1 MLRNVKKKVIII
13 NLILKAQSGDE
24 CAFEELLNRYQ
35 NLIKSKTYQ
44 YFLPDGDKE
53 DVYQVACIGF
63 HSAVMSYSPK
73 HGRSFESFA
82 SFVINRKL
90 KTAIKISRAYKCEI
104 LNQAYSLHQ
113 EYLEGLMFLDMI
125 PDSSYQSQIETIE
138 NPFILDEYLNTLP
151 LTNYEKTI
159 LKLFLS
165 NLTYR
170 QIADSMKCDT
180 KSIDNA
186 MQRVRRKLA
195 KQFNIRKEI
204 IA

>member
-1 MLRNVKKKVIII
+1 MIII
-13 NLILKAQSGDE
+13 NLISKAQSGDE

-90 KTAIKISRAYKCEI
+90 KTAIKISRAYNREI

-165 NLTYR
+165 NLTYQ

-180 KSIDNA
+180 KSVDNA
-186 MQRVRRKLA
+186 MQRVRRKLT